1 MPFERGYDPETIGIM
16 MEALEGAW
24 AQLQSAS
31 PVGCG
36 SDKAALR
43 KALALRITAA
53 VRLGQRDPD
62 RLRWVALQVVDGAA
76 PY

>member
-1 MPFERGYDPETIGIM
+1 MPFDKGYDPETVGIM
-16 MEALEGAW
+16 TEALEGAW
-24 AQLQSAS
+24 AQLQSS
-31 PVGCG
+31 SSVGYG

-43 KALALRITAA
+43 RALALRITAA

-62 RLRWVALQVVDGAA
+62 RLRRVALQVVDGAA